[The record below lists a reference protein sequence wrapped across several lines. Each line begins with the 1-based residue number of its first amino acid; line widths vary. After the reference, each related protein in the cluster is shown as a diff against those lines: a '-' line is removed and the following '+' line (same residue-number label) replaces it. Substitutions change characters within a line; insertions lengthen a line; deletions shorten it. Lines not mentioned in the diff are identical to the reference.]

1 MLNQKKVKQTT
12 VRTVDACA
20 AFMVNADTERLKQIL
35 KVELNDGIDTMRS
48 SPEDTALLH
57 QTIILVEDLENINA
71 DWTE

>member
-1 MLNQKKVKQTT
+1 MDKVKVKKTADLA
-12 VRTVDACA
+12 VEACA

>member
-1 MLNQKKVKQTT
+1 MDKVKVKKTADLA
-12 VRTVDACA
+12 VEACA

-57 QTIILVEDLENINA
+57 QTIILVEDLENI
-71 DWTE
+71 DRTWDS

>member
-1 MLNQKKVKQTT
+1 MHNQKVKEIA

-20 AFMVNADTERLKQIL
+20 AFMVNADTERLKSIL

-57 QTIILVEDLENINA
+57 QTIILVEDLENINSN
-71 DWTE
+71 WEE